1 MPRQKGLVKNES
13 QRVQKLISKLIKEA
27 GEAKK
32 IKYEDLVKKLPS
44 EYGEGTA
51 IFEEII
57 VSLLENGIE
66 IEYHDRK
73 NLSEIPDYDDE
84 EEVSTGDDPA
94 KAYLKQIANLK
105 LLTKEQE
112 VQYSKEMDDAKKE
125 ITRLIFSTKY
135 GIKKFLKWIEQ
146 AELNILP
153 VEELVAVD
161 SKYWTSRKKNREE
174 NERIRKAFEEI
185 KKYASQIKDLS
196 QDTPERQKI
205 TEIICQ
211 LQPNFRKVM
220 EIVERFKEKAKGYER
235 VYRRMR
241 DIEESLKGLKENEL
255 LLTDEEKEE
264 VRHLEEELKELKMQY
279 ERFRDYFGMDYPE
292 VEKLIRRL
300 DELYRQY
307 ERAKEKMVAG
317 NLRLVIGI
325 AKKFLNRGLEFMDLI
340 QEGNMGLM
348 KAVEKFDYRRGYKFS
363 TYATWWIKQ
372 AITRAIADHSRTI
385 RIPIH
390 MIETITKI
398 SKATKHLMQEKGRE
412 PTYKEIAEYLDMS
425 EEKVRQAIEAAR
437 EPISMDKPIGK
448 DEDAYLGD
456 FIADKTHATPVED
469 AKEKLLREKL
479 EEVLNTLSPMEKK
492 IIEMRFGLDGKPPRT
507 LEEVGKMFG
516 ITRERVRQIEAKAIA
531 KIKNNPLRRKKLEMF
546 ITND

>member
-13 QRVQKLISKLIKEA
+13 QRVQKLIAKLIKEA
-27 GEAKK
+27 GESKK

-57 VSLLENGIE
+57 VALLENGIE

-73 NLSEIPDYDDE
+73 SLSEIPDYDDE

-185 KKYASQIKDLS
+185 KKYASQIEDLS
-196 QDTPERQKI
+196 KDTPERQKI

-220 EIVERFKEKAKGYER
+220 EIVDKFKEKAKAYR
-235 VYRRMR
+235 SVYRRMR
-241 DIEESLKGLKENEL
+241 DIEESLKGVKENEM
-255 LLTDEEKEE
+255 LLTDEEK
-264 VRHLEEELKELKMQY
+264 R
-279 ERFRDYFGMDYPE
+279 
-292 VEKLIRRL
+292 KLVPRMMRR
-300 DELYRQY
+300 
-307 ERAKEKMVAG
+307 
-317 NLRLVIGI
+317 
-325 AKKFLNRGLEFMDLI
+325 
-340 QEGNMGLM
+340 
-348 KAVEKFDYRRGYKFS
+348 RRRCDISRRNSSNSGPG
-363 TYATWWIKQ
+363 
-372 AITRAIADHSRTI
+372 TRR
-385 RIPIH
+385 
-390 MIETITKI
+390 
-398 SKATKHLMQEKGRE
+398 
-412 PTYKEIAEYLDMS
+412 
-425 EEKVRQAIEAAR
+425 
-437 EPISMDKPIGK
+437 
-448 DEDAYLGD
+448 
-456 FIADKTHATPVED
+456 
-469 AKEKLLREKL
+469 
-479 EEVLNTLSPMEKK
+479 
-492 IIEMRFGLDGKPPRT
+492 
-507 LEEVGKMFG
+507 
-516 ITRERVRQIEAKAIA
+516 
-531 KIKNNPLRRKKLEMF
+531 
-546 ITND
+546 